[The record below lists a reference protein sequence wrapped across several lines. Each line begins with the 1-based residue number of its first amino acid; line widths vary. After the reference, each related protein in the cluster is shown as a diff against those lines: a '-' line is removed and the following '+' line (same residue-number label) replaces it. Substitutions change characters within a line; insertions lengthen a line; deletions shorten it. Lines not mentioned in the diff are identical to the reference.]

1 MTRDTAMESI
11 HMQMETPILE
21 NGLTTI
27 GLFHSYSD
35 VSGHPMALKCKGHFQ
50 SIADWSK
57 SSATG

>member
-35 VSGHPMALKCKGHFQ
+35 V
-50 SIADWSK
+50 
-57 SSATG
+57 